1 LIRTDIQAWIAF
13 VVRIVSRAVV
23 PTRFYR
29 AHDVRVDPAPYRCHD
44 RTCIGASRAGTVVG
58 LGVSEGW
65 WGATVAGTALPTSV
79 AGAAAVGGVAGIGT
93 VALIDA
99 FTQPC
104 YGFAALFDVNSGAC
118 VNGQYVGYQPR
129 RVIRR

>member
-1 LIRTDIQAWIAF
+1 MRKVLSILVVAAATAIAMPASTQAAP
-13 VVRIVSRAVV
+13 VYPNTAAPAAV
-23 PTRFYR
+23 T
-29 AHDVRVDPAPYRCHD
+29 A
-44 RTCIGASRAGTVVG
+44 GAVTGTVVG

-104 YGFAALFDVNSGAC
+104 RGFAALFDVNSGAC

>member
-1 LIRTDIQAWIAF
+1 MRKVLSILAIAAATAIAVPAASQAAP
-13 VVRIVSRAVV
+13 VYPNTAAPAAV
-23 PTRFYR
+23 
-29 AHDVRVDPAPYRCHD
+29 
-44 RTCIGASRAGTVVG
+44 GAGAVTGTVIG

-65 WGATVAGTALPTSV
+65 WGATAAGAALPTSV

-104 YGFAALFDVNSGAC
+104 RGFAALFDVNSGAC